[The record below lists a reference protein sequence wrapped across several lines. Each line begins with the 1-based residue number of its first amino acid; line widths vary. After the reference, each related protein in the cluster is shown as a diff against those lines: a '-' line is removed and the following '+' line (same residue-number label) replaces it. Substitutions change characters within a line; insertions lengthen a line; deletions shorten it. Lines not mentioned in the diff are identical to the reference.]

1 MRGVPRCLPPRSAQP
16 GPPGGGRTRAVPPA
30 SQRPRAGEW
39 PRIEKQ
45 KEKKSLPRAPLS
57 VGPPRPP
64 LPVSRPVTGRR
75 IRDRGGRKRRGRGR
89 GRALGFRPRAPRP
102 GVPEAPAARA
112 PGGRRGVGGGEQGVG
127 GGPPLRARPAARPHP
142 EAEEGG
148 PAAASTSTTAPPAEG
163 SAL

>member
-1 MRGVPRCLPPRSAQP
+1 MPRCLPPRSAQP

-112 PGGRRGVGGGEQGVG
+112 PGGRRGVGGGERGVG